1 MKETFTIDKECKH
14 SRRYSIPA
22 DSKFP
27 IKTVYIDREFANGK
41 DKIAITVEEDDG

>member
-14 SRRYSIPA
+14 SRRYAPPA

-27 IKTVYIDREFANGK
+27 IKSIYIDRDFANGK
-41 DKIAITVEEDDG
+41 DKVELEIKEDK